1 MSETP
6 SLYPDSVIKPI
17 TFDYLVARNITAA
30 DIMDALLILNVR
42 ELLMDLEECVF
53 RLEFIATDCEETP
66 SGTYLFIDDSCGIF
80 SSVSFALGR
89 LDGTRLPTASER
101 IFRYYTKNSR

>member
-6 SLYPDSVIKPI
+6 SLFPDSVIKPI

-66 SGTYLFIDDSCGIF
+66 SGTYLVIDDACGH
-80 SSVSFALGR
+80 SSPVKIPIDIIPNGNAL
-89 LDGTRLPTASER
+89 S
-101 IFRYYTKNSR
+101 I